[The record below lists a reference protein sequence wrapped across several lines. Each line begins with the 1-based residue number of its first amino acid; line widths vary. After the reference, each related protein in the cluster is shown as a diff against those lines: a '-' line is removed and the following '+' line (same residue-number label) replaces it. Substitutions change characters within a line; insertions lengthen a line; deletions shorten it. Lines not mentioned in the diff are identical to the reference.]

1 MDIADKVQDI
11 RLSGLEFLA
20 FNVQNGY
27 NLWQVDKLR
36 SAQSEEEW
44 KALLF
49 TLAEQL
55 NCRVKQRSVQNA
67 VRYCEKCLAIK
78 PDRCVQCCSSGS
90 VLHSWLVR
98 HELFSE
104 QSVIT

>member
-90 VLHSWLVR
+90 VLYSWLVR

-104 QSVIT
+104 QSVII

>member
-1 MDIADKVQDI
+1 M
-11 RLSGLEFLA
+11 
-20 FNVQNGY
+20 
-27 NLWQVDKLR
+27 DKLR

-44 KALLF
+44 KAMLF

-78 PDRCVQCCSSGS
+78 PDRYVNCPRMAMKYSSGS
-90 VLHSWLVR
+90 MLHYATIILQVAS
-98 HELFSE
+98 LFCM
-104 QSVIT
+104 

>member
-1 MDIADKVQDI
+1 MVQCPK
-11 RLSGLEFLA
+11 SS
-20 FNVQNGY
+20 GY

-55 NCRVKQRSVQNA
+55 DCRVKQRSVQNA

-78 PDRCVQCCSSGS
+78 PDRCVQCCWMTLLIIINTLQVAS
-90 VLHSWLVR
+90 
-98 HELFSE
+98 LFCL
-104 QSVIT
+104 

>member
-1 MDIADKVQDI
+1 MSKVDII
-11 RLSGLEFLA
+11 
-20 FNVQNGY
+20 Y

-55 NCRVKQRSVQNA
+55 DCRVKQRSVQNA

-78 PDRCVQCCSSGS
+78 PDRCGRLSSVVG
-90 VLHSWLVR
+90 
-98 HELFSE
+98 
-104 QSVIT
+104 